1 MTTQHI
7 AAQPPSPLPE
17 VAERDSRAWIA
28 PLVATILLAFLG
40 PAALLLGGLSA
51 MATDSCGPDDCS
63 SALNT
68 QLSVIYG
75 TLSFGTLPTLAAWIT
90 AWALP
95 WQRRWSAWR
104 TGAAIVALTPSLF
117 VLLLVFTLPAP

>member
-1 MTTQHI
+1 MTTTHI
-7 AAQPPSPLPE
+7 AARPPARSD

-63 SALNT
+63 PALNT

-75 TLSFGTLPTLAAWIT
+75 TLAFGTLPTLAAWIT

-104 TGAAIVALTPSLF
+104 TGAAITALLPPLF
-117 VLLLVFTLPAP
+117 VLLLVFTLPTP

>member
-1 MTTQHI
+1 MTTQHL
-7 AAQPPSPLPE
+7 AAQPPSPSD
-17 VAERDSRAWIA
+17 AADRDPKAWIA
-28 PLVATILLAFLG
+28 PLVATVLLVFLG

-51 MATDSCGPDDCS
+51 IATDSCGPDDCS
-63 SALNT
+63 PALNT

-95 WQRRWSAWR
+95 WQHRWSTWR
-104 TGAAIVALTPSLF
+104 IAAATIALLPPLF